1 MQSNMSDEKNSFTF
15 HFHAPVGQQIAHV
28 DKIEAHF
35 DKDMNMQ
42 VMNPGGATVTT
53 SPKADNP
60 VAPFDWDLMPFIHPQ
75 WLTNDAKCHAIYNHL
90 KTLLHQE
97 PSVVC
102 SQLHAMHESKLLML
116 SGVPTKTIYQHLKNM
131 GFSCPEST
139 FYDKYKAPK

>member
-1 MQSNMSDEKNSFTF
+1 MSDEKNSFTF

-42 VMNPGGATVTT
+42 VMNPDGTT
-53 SPKADNP
+53 ITQSSAASSNP
-60 VAPFDWDLMPFIHPQ
+60 IAPFDWSLLPFIHPQ
-75 WLTNDAKCHAIYNHL
+75 WLGNDAKCHTIYGHIKNIL
-90 KTLLHQE
+90 GQDSSL
-97 PSVVC
+97 VC
-102 SQLHAMHESKLLML
+102 SQLYAMHESKLLML
-116 SGVPTKTIYQHLKNM
+116 SGVPTKTIYLHLKKM